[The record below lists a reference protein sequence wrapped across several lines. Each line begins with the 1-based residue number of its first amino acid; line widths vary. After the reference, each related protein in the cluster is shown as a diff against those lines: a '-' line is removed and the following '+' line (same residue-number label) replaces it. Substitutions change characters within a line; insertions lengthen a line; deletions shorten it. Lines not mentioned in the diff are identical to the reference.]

1 MKKLNVRFTRIGT
14 PIIKRCTILFML
26 ESVHNQCKVHDLSF
40 FFLKKEKMFIFRPY
54 SVIFINF
61 FVKFMRIW
69 WPFKMYFIP
78 KRLITTISCLQPVT
92 EFQLAGRL
100 ISGSKL
106 HLLISTSLINL
117 AYFLS

>member
-1 MKKLNVRFTRIGT
+1 MVAFQDAL
-14 PIIKRCTILFML
+14 
-26 ESVHNQCKVHDLSF
+26 
-40 FFLKKEKMFIFRPY
+40 Y
-54 SVIFINF
+54 SKAADYNNIV
-61 FVKFMRIW
+61 
-69 WPFKMYFIP
+69 
-78 KRLITTISCLQPVT
+78 LTAPVT